1 MPAGRRRDN
10 TGTLPSERGK
20 QLAGPAAY
28 ATFGGLLT
36 GFAFSGLSFYI
47 TRKHE
52 QETAPDEKHDQPKI
66 KGIAAALFLAMVSL
80 GICTF
85 LYANLGVVANSSSG
99 AAVMALLSYGIVFA
113 LSVLSLFYAV
123 TLMILENLPDKD
135 AAKIAYWVVTV
146 AGTVVVLRFLAD
158 TAHAAARTRCPPPST
173 TCILPGVVSGWG
185 ISLTLLAAAL
195 LSMVCVIRL
204 EEGTPRGVIGA
215 LTDHPIWPTGGVFIA
230 TVIVTT
236 TESVYLSTRSPG
248 YAPSELLIYSSYA
261 ISILSVALFALAC
274 GRVISPRAEVSV
286 ESLLHL
292 GRAAKD
298 PGVHEVSTQRRKPHR
313 STSVRKILEPVCL
326 FVVLVLFFIGP
337 EQYLALSI
345 AVPAGAVWLL
355 VWIYCP
361 QKQNNGSENVESM
374 PAGTGTSQ
382 P

>member
-1 MPAGRRRDN
+1 M
-10 TGTLPSERGK
+10 
-20 QLAGPAAY
+20 AGPGAY

-47 TRKHE
+47 TRKHDRE
-52 QETAPDEKHDQPKI
+52 NDQPKI
-66 KGIAAALFLAMVSL
+66 EGIAAVLFLAMVSL

-85 LYANLGVVANSSSG
+85 LYANLGVVANSNSG
-99 AAVMALLSYGIVFA
+99 AAIMALLSYGIVFA

-123 TLMILENLPDKD
+123 ALMILENLPEKD

-146 AGTVVVLRFLAD
+146 AGTVLVLRFLAD
-158 TAHAAARTRCPPPST
+158 TVHAAASTRCLPSSP
-173 TCILPGVVSGWG
+173 CILPGVVSWQG
-185 ISLTLLAAAL
+185 ISLTLLGAAL
-195 LSMVCVIRL
+195 LSVVCIIRL
-204 EEGTPRGVIGA
+204 EEGEPRGVIGA
-215 LTDHPIWPTGGVFIA
+215 LTDHPIWPPGGVFIA
-230 TVIVTT
+230 TVTVTT

-248 YAPSELLIYSSYA
+248 YTPSELLIYSSYA

-292 GRAAKD
+292 GWAAKD
-298 PGVHEVSTQRRKPHR
+298 PGAHEVSAQARKLHR
-313 STSVRKILEPVCL
+313 STLVRRILEPVCFL
-326 FVVLVLFFIGP
+326 VVVALFFIGP
-337 EQYLALSI
+337 DWYLAFSI

-361 QKQNNGSENVESM
+361 QKQSNGSEKVQGMTTSTT
-374 PAGTGTSQ
+374 GIGTSQ